1 MTDFIQFCEQFSS
14 LDDDALSELSQAAAT
29 KKYKKGQHLLNKN
42 RTCKHLFYIHKGL
55 VKIFFMDGEKE
66 FVMRFFAENVMF
78 SVFESYLTQTPS
90 KFMLIALEDTTVTLI
105 AHEAMEDLCRKHHS
119 IETFFR
125 KLLSIACVKMTKRI
139 SQMLEGDAQKRYDLF
154 VQENNSLLQRISF
167 GDIAKYVGITQQS
180 LSRIRARK

>member
-1 MTDFIQFCEQFSS
+1 MPAFLQFCQQFSP
-14 LDDDALSELSQAAAT
+14 LDDKALDDLSKAAT
-29 KKYKKGQHLLNKN
+29 KKKYKKGQYLLNKN
-42 RTCKHLFYIHKGL
+42 RTCKHLIYINKGL

-105 AHEAMEDLCRKHHS
+105 PYETMEDLCKKHHS
-119 IETFFR
+119 METFFR

-139 SQMLEGDAQKRYDLF
+139 SQMLEGDAQKRYNLF
-154 VQENNSLLQRISF
+154 VKENSTLFQRVSF

-180 LSRIRARK
+180 LSRIRAKK